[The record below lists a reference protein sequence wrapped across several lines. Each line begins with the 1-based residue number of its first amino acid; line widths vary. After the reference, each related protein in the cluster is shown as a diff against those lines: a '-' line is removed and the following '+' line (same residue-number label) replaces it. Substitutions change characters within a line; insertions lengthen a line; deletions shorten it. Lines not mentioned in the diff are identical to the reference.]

1 MEALREI
8 VFAAVRVVGDTEG
21 DIPPGDWGG
30 RDRWNPVEPVGEPGV
45 KTLKSL
51 VRDRLRLSAD
61 SSPGELGVVAE
72 PLARPSEYTLMA
84 RAVRLPSVSGLLSRP
99 LSDRRCLTAS
109 DRVEARGVTAGSS
122 PRELVSGKATVAS
135 TGDIS
140 EPVYTGNELA
150 KV

>member
-21 DIPPGDWGG
+21 DIPTGDWGG

-51 VRDRLRLSAD
+51 VRDRLRLSAE

-72 PLARPSEYTLMA
+72 PLARP
-84 RAVRLPSVSGLLSRP
+84 
-99 LSDRRCLTAS
+99 
-109 DRVEARGVTAGSS
+109 
-122 PRELVSGKATVAS
+122 
-135 TGDIS
+135 
-140 EPVYTGNELA
+140 NE
-150 KV
+150 